1 MFGSPHPVAALAGAI
16 LVASALGGCSRVP
29 EAVQAAAPATMSAKL
44 LMLWYFQ
51 DDDDPARLELPE
63 LSRAFDAYD
72 ENDDGSLEH
81 GEFSRAAR
89 ERRDLGQAP
98 DLTVLRNRPPFE
110 LFLAVAD
117 DDADRA
123 LSFEELSE
131 FYTSRD
137 DAARGLT
144 PDGRPDTS
152 VAFVGEPAPD
162 FTLDRLDGDGQVTLS
177 DYVDDRPVALI
188 FGSYT

>member
-117 DDADRA
+117 DD
-123 LSFEELSE
+123 
-131 FYTSRD
+131 
-137 DAARGLT
+137 
-144 PDGRPDTS
+144 RP
-152 VAFVGEPAPD
+152 
-162 FTLDRLDGDGQVTLS
+162 
-177 DYVDDRPVALI
+177 
-188 FGSYT
+188 